1 MGKVFGNRKYIT
13 SNLFMQDALIKG
25 LALGLLL
32 SISVGPVIFS
42 IIKQSLN
49 NGHRGGMAFVFGVSA
64 SDITL
69 VLISNVFTEAFG
81 YLVSHKQLIGI
92 AGSIFLISMGIFF
105 LFFKKIKVDDSGMQ
119 VVQLRKR
126 DYIKTFFSG
135 YIMNTLNPAVFIFW
149 LTASTTL
156 ITLSEKNRIIAFIIC
171 LVFVLATD
179 ILKVMMAQK
188 IRKKLTPHNIQWLS
202 RLNGLILLGFGI
214 VLLWG
219 LIFYSDKLT

>member
-1 MGKVFGNRKYIT
+1 
-13 SNLFMQDALIKG
+13 MQEALIKG

-49 NGHRGGMAFVFGVSA
+49 NGHRGGMAFVLGVSA

-69 VLISNVFTEAFG
+69 VLVSNVFTEAFG
-81 YLVSHKQLIGI
+81 YLVTHKQFIGI
-92 AGSIFLISMGIFF
+92 AGSVFLIGMGIYF
-105 LFFKKIKVDDSGMQ
+105 LFFKKIKVDDSGVQ
-119 VVQLRKR
+119 VVQLKKS

-135 YIMNTLNPAVFIFW
+135 YFMNTLNPAVFIFW
-149 LTASTTL
+149 LTTSTTL
-156 ITLSEKNRIIAFIIC
+156 ITLSVKDRIIAFVTC

-179 ILKVMMAQK
+179 ILKVMLAQK
-188 IRKKLTPHNIQWLS
+188 IRKKLTPHNIQLLS
-202 RLNGLILLGFGI
+202 RLNGLILLGFGV

-219 LIFYSDKLT
+219 LIFYSEKLN